1 MPLRWLTGARSSVIE
16 LIGTHLRRPE
26 AEAIRKLVH
35 RAVVGTGT
43 FDPGCGDQMA
53 ADTTGTG
60 LVARTSRRC
69 STACA
74 RRSSTTT
81 DVSQSMQPSV
91 MLRP

>member
-16 LIGTHLRRPE
+16 LAGTHLRRPE

-35 RAVVGTGT
+35 RVVVGTGT

-69 STACA
+69 SIMWRVSWSWE
-74 RRSSTTT
+74 RRTCPFERS
-81 DVSQSMQPSV
+81 P
-91 MLRP
+91 LAA

>member
-1 MPLRWLTGARSSVIE
+1 MPLLPPEAFVWPEDLLSQP
-16 LIGTHLRRPE
+16 LPE